1 MVEQNIETHYWEGN
15 YTEEQLNKERVF
27 VVETVKDSSF
37 IYIGTVTIKM
47 RECYDAMD
55 ATWNIKDNMPT
66 DIAKKSASAK
76 FPDVNPRLL
85 MPLGEWK
92 EKYGELPKP
101 GSVVK

>member
-1 MVEQNIETHYWEGN
+1 MTQQEAEVHYWKGN
-15 YTEEQLNKERVF
+15 YTEEQMNKERVF

-37 IYIGTVTIKM
+37 IYVGTVTIKM

-55 ATWNIKDNMPT
+55 ATCNIKDNMPT
-66 DIAKKSASAK
+66 DIAKKRASTK

-85 MPLGEWK
+85 MPLEEWK
-92 EKYGELPKP
+92 EKYGELPVS